1 MSYFDPSIEEYCL
14 AHTTAEPDYLRRLRR
29 ETHLKVLRPRMLS
42 GPLQGR
48 LLTMLCQ
55 MQQAQNVLEIG
66 TYTGYSALCL
76 AEGLEPGGA
85 LHTVEA
91 NEELAPLAQRYFEEA
106 KLAQCIHQ
114 HLGDAKEIIPHLKG
128 PWDLVFIDA
137 DKVSYPEYWT
147 LIRPRLAPNGLLVAD
162 NVLWNSKVAD
172 PTAQDK
178 QTAAL
183 RKFNQA
189 VAEAEEMEKLL
200 LPFRD
205 GLLLARRKV

>member
-1 MSYFDPSIEEYCL
+1 MSYFDPAIENYCL
-14 AHTTAEPDYLRRLRR
+14 AHTSAEPAYLRELRR

-48 LLTMLCQ
+48 LLAMLCG
-55 MQQAQNVLEIG
+55 MQAAQKVLEIG

-76 AEGLEPGGA
+76 AEGLAPGGEI
-85 LHTVEA
+85 HTLEA

-106 KLAQCIHQ
+106 GLAHCIQQ
-114 HLGDAKEIIPHLKG
+114 HLGDAKEIIPRLQG

-137 DKVSYPEYWT
+137 DKVSYPEYWA
-147 LIRPRLAPNGLLVAD
+147 LIRPKLAPKGLLVAD
-162 NVLWNSKVAD
+162 NVLWNGKVGD
-172 PTAQDK
+172 PAAQDK

-183 RKFNQA
+183 RRFNQA
-189 VAEAEEMEKLL
+189 VAEAEELEKLI

-205 GLLLARRKV
+205 GLLLARRNS